1 MDHFKKVISMLK
13 KFFYRWI
20 FIAIIILAASPGIT
34 AQVQNIGKVLSYK
47 KTSHGIV
54 GKTSLANFYI
64 YAYSENTIRVRVSKN
79 SLEDN
84 FSYALASLEMPL
96 FNNFRISENGNTIEI
111 STATVIM
118 QLETTPAFRVT
129 FKTIDGR
136 VINEDVKGDGFGTT
150 FIGEKAS
157 IYKVLQK
164 NERFVGLGEALGN
177 LDRRG
182 TGVTLNNT
190 DTYKYGDPRLS
201 MYSSIPFYIGIQN
214 QLLYGLF
221 LNNSYKSFFNFG
233 LSTPG
238 FSSINVEGGEADYF
252 FFYDTSVAKIIEHY
266 STITGTMPLP
276 PIWSLGYHQ
285 SRCSYY
291 PQSQV
296 KFIAEAF
303 RSKQIPID
311 CIVLDA
317 DYLKD
322 YEPFRINTER
332 FPDMKALSAQLA
344 KMNIELT
351 ASVNP
356 GIKIDSSYD
365 AYHDGLKKDI
375 FLKYSNGSL
384 FVSDIAPNTNHYPD
398 FTNPLG
404 RKWWVEKMK
413 FLKDNG
419 INGYWNDMNE
429 PATGGSYLPDNLLF
443 DFDGRKANALQ
454 AKNVYGMQMARS
466 SFEAALKFGKNKRPF
481 ILSRSGFS
489 GIQRYASVWSGD
501 NTANDENLLTG
512 ILLNNQMGL
521 SGMPFTGYDV
531 GGYIGDGT
539 KDLFKRWIEIGMFSP
554 YVRNHKEF
562 FATANEPWSYGEEAE
577 AISKTYINLRYRL
590 MPYIYS
596 TFYEASRSGM
606 PVSRSLCINYPF
618 DEKVYHSIYQYQF
631 LFGNAMMIVPVT
643 TKEFSKKI
651 YLPAGSWYD
660 IYSDE
665 VIQGEKEWSQEF
677 PIYQLPI
684 FVKAGSVLPIQ
695 SQVQSTKD
703 NPGDTLQVHIFYG
716 AGENKFTYYE
726 DDGSSFDYRNGNY
739 CKRDIIF
746 NAENKRISF
755 SKQEGSYSS
764 AFKIIKL
771 VLHGFKKTIP
781 VFRVNERNATVT
793 KEQISLLNPL
803 EFLGDIYDKNY
814 YLNLVNNFP
823 KPMQQVI
830 LFSNDKDEINI
841 TW

>member
-13 KFFYRWI
+13 MFFSIRF
-20 FIAIIILAASPGIT
+20 FIAVVMLAASIDIT
-34 AQVQNIGKVLSYK
+34 AQVQNIGKVISYK
-47 KTSHGIV
+47 KTNHGIE
-54 GKTSLANFYI
+54 GKTQVANFYI
-64 YAYSENTIRVRVSKN
+64 YAYSDNIIRVRVSKK

-84 FSYALASLEMPL
+84 FSYALASIEMPL
-96 FNNFRISENGNTIEI
+96 FNNFSIREEGKTIEL
-111 STATVIM
+111 STAAVVM
-118 QLETTPAFRVT
+118 QLEMEPAFRVV

-136 VINEDVKGDGFGTT
+136 IINEDVKGDGFGTT
-150 FIGEKAS
+150 FIGDKAS
-157 IYKVLQK
+157 IYKTLQN

-214 QLLYGLF
+214 KLLYGLF

-233 LSTPG
+233 LSTPE

-252 FFYDTSVAKIIEHY
+252 FFYDTSMAKIIEHY

-276 PIWSLGYHQ
+276 PKWSLGYHQ

-332 FPDMKALSAQLA
+332 FPDMPSLSAQLA
-344 KMNIELT
+344 AMNIELT

-356 GIKIDSSYD
+356 GIKIDSSYE
-365 AYHDGLKKDI
+365 AHNDGLNKDI

-384 FVSDIAPNTNHYPD
+384 FVSDIAPNTNHFPD

-404 RKWWVEKMK
+404 RKWWIEKMK
-413 FLKDNG
+413 FLPQNG
-419 INGYWNDMNE
+419 IHGYWNDMNE

-454 AKNVYGMQMARS
+454 AKNIYGMQMARS
-466 SFEAALKFGKNKRPF
+466 SFESALKFGEGKRPF

-501 NTANDENLLTG
+501 NTANDEHLLTG
-512 ILLNNQMGL
+512 VLLNNQMGL

-539 KDLFKRWIEIGMFSP
+539 KDLFKRWMEVGMFSP

-590 MPYIYS
+590 MPYIYA
-596 TFYEASRSGM
+596 TFYEASISGM

-618 DEKVYHSIYQYQF
+618 DEKIYHSIYQYQF
-631 LFGNAMMIVPVT
+631 LFGNALMIVPVT
-643 TKEFSKKI
+643 SKEITKKL
-651 YLPAGSWYD
+651 YLPAGNWYD

-665 VIQGEKEWSQEF
+665 IIRGEKEWSQEF

-684 FVKAGSVLPIQ
+684 YVKAGSVLPVQ
-695 SQVQSTKD
+695 SLVQSTKD
-703 NPGDTLQVHIFYG
+703 KPGDTLQVHIFYG
-716 AGENKFTYYE
+716 TGQNSFVYYE
-726 DDGSSFDYRNGNY
+726 DDGSSFNYRNGNY

-746 NAENKRISF
+746 NANRNRISF
-755 SKQEGSYSS
+755 SPQEGTFTS
-764 AFKIIKL
+764 AYKMVKL
-771 VLHGFKKTIP
+771 VLHGFKEAGTT
-781 VFRVNERNATVT
+781 FLVNNKNARITN
-793 KEQISLLNPL
+793 EQISLLSPL
-803 EFLGDIYDKNY
+803 EYLGDIYDKNY
-814 YLNLVNNFP
+814 YKSLVDNFP
-823 KPMQQVI
+823 KPVQQVI
-830 LFSNDKDEINI
+830 VFANDKNEINI